1 MIINVV
7 IQFFSF
13 QDRLEFINQGG
24 DVTTKL
30 TRFDE
35 LNLSRLNLISA
46 VDQAD
51 VNEWDVTFESQG
63 RVVRVQCEA
72 LPKYAVPHGLD
83 SDVTAALLNLYI
95 ELGEPEDGRFS
106 VSATT
111 LLKLCGW
118 HNTGKYHAILRN
130 CLERL
135 HTSSYS
141 VSGGWRDHPKGRWTH
156 AKFHFIE
163 SLDFS
168 SGDRT
173 GAFDERTIISGR
185 LADSIVASIRS
196 GYVKPLDSEFMLSLS
211 RPRTR
216 ALYRIL
222 DGARFDPQHPE
233 EPLDTLEVSLIGWA
247 DQCKIPSTIPGNIRR
262 ALESPHAEL
271 VKRGYLRA
279 VTLTGRGK
287 DQMIRYEFV
296 REFTPMDAVLSRRF
310 RTYGVA
316 DGVARRLVREHGREF
331 LIASM
336 DRFDVLVRDA
346 VLVIRKT
353 KAAALMHLI
362 AHPDEYP
369 YPAAGAKA
377 ATASSTPAGKAK
389 AAKAE
394 RMEPLLELPSLA
406 DEFRGLPPEQVAE
419 KAINRLNFHYRRLL
433 DVSDLDALRQALLD
447 GEVDV
452 VKLLEDA
459 VAAVAKLQKE
469 EFAQELKWRLGQR

>member
-1 MIINVV
+1 MTA
-7 IQFFSF
+7 
-13 QDRLEFINQGG
+13 R
-24 DVTTKL
+24 L

-51 VNEWDVTFESQG
+51 SNEWDVTFEFQS
-63 RVVRVQCEA
+63 RIVRVQCEA

-83 SDVTAALLNLYI
+83 SDVTAALINLYI
-95 ELGEPEDGRFS
+95 ELGESEDGRFS

-118 HNTGKYHAILRN
+118 HNTGKYHAILRT

-168 SGDRT
+168 SSDHS
-173 GAFDERTIISGR
+173 GAFDERTMISGR
-185 LADSIVASIRS
+185 LADAIVASIRS
-196 GYVKPLDSEFMLSLS
+196 GYVKPLDTEFMLSLS

-222 DGARFDPQHPE
+222 DGARFDPASPD
-233 EPLDTLEVSLIGWA
+233 EPLDVLDVSLVGWA

-262 ALESPHAEL
+262 ALASPHDEL
-271 VKRGYLRA
+271 VKRGYLRS

-287 DQMIRYEFV
+287 DQTIRYEFV
-296 REFTPMDAVLSRRF
+296 REFTPMDASLARRF

-316 DGVARRLVREHGREF
+316 DGVARKLVREHGRAF
-331 LIASM
+331 LVQCM
-336 DRFDVLVRDA
+336 NRFDVLVRDA
-346 VLVIRKT
+346 VLVVRKSR
-353 KAAALMHLI
+353 AAALMHLI
-362 AHPDEYP
+362 THPDEYP
-369 YPAAGAKA
+369 FPNANGGDQPAKSREKA
-377 ATASSTPAGKAK
+377 T
-389 AAKAE
+389 
-394 RMEPLLELPSLA
+394 RQEPLLPMLSVA
-406 DEFRGLPPEQVAE
+406 DEFRGLSSEQVAE
-419 KAINRLNFHYRRLL
+419 KAVSRLGFHYRSLL
-433 DVSDLDALRQALLD
+433 GVADLDLLRQAILD
-447 GEVDV
+447 GEVEASQ
-452 VKLLEDA
+452 LLEESI
-459 VAAVAKLQKE
+459 VAVAKLQKE
-469 EFAQELKWRLGQR
+469 QFASALKVRLGNA

>member
-1 MIINVV
+1 MT
-7 IQFFSF
+7 S
-13 QDRLEFINQGG
+13 
-24 DVTTKL
+24 KL

-51 VNEWDVTFESQG
+51 TNEWDVTFESQG
-63 RVVRVQCEA
+63 RIVRVQCEA

-83 SDVTAALLNLYI
+83 SDVTAALINLFI
-95 ELGEPEDGRFS
+95 ELGEPEDGRFT
-106 VSATT
+106 VSGTT

-168 SGDRT
+168 SSDRS
-173 GAFDERTIISGR
+173 GAFDERTMISGR
-185 LADSIVASIRS
+185 LADAIVASIRS
-196 GYVKPLDSEFMLSLS
+196 GYVKPLDTEFMLSLS

-222 DGARFDPQHPE
+222 DGARFDPQNPE
-233 EPLDTLEVSLIGWA
+233 QPLDTLDVNLIEWA
-247 DQCKIPSTIPGNIRR
+247 DQCKIPSTVPGNIRR
-262 ALESPHAEL
+262 ALSSPHDEL
-271 VKRGYLRA
+271 VKRGYLRS
-279 VTLTGRGK
+279 VTVTGRGK
-287 DQMIRYEFV
+287 EQQIRYEFV
-296 REFTPMDAVLSRRF
+296 REFTPMDAVLARRF

-316 DGVARRLVREHGREF
+316 DGVARKLVREHGRAF
-331 LIASM
+331 LIQCM
-336 DRFDVLVRDA
+336 DRFDVLVRDN
-346 VLVIRKT
+346 VLVVKKS

-369 YPAAGAKA
+369 YPAAKA
-377 ATASSTPAGKAK
+377 AAPALPAQGRK
-389 AAKAE
+389 AA
-394 RMEPLLELPSLA
+394 RMEPLLEMPSIA
-406 DEFRGLPPEQVAE
+406 DEFRDLPADQVAE
-419 KAINRLNFHYRRLL
+419 KAISRLNFHYRRLL
-433 DVSDLDALRQALLD
+433 DVSDLDLLRQAVLD
-447 GEVDV
+447 GEMDV

-459 VAAVAKLQKE
+459 MAAVAKLQKD
-469 EFAQELKWRLGQR
+469 EFARELKWRLGKL

>member
-1 MIINVV
+1 MTAKP
-7 IQFFSF
+7 S
-13 QDRLEFINQGG
+13 
-24 DVTTKL
+24 
-30 TRFDE
+30 RFDE

-51 VNEWDVTFESQG
+51 VTEWDVTFESQG
-63 RVVRVQCEA
+63 RIVRVQCEA

-83 SDVTAALLNLYI
+83 SDVTAALLNLFM

-118 HNTGKYHAILRN
+118 HNTGKYHTTLRT

-168 SGDRT
+168 SSDRT

-185 LADSIVASIRS
+185 LAEAIVASIRS
-196 GYVKPLDSEFMLSLS
+196 GYVKPLDTEFMLSLS

-222 DGARFDPQHPE
+222 DGARYDPLQPE
-233 EPLDTLEVSLIGWA
+233 QPLDTLEVNLIEWA
-247 DQCKIPSTIPGNIRR
+247 DQCKIPSSIPGNIRR
-262 ALESPHAEL
+262 ALASPHEEL
-271 VKRGYLRA
+271 IRRGYLRDA
-279 VTLTGRGK
+279 VLTGRGRE
-287 DQMIRYEFV
+287 QVLRYEFV
-296 REFTPMDAVLSRRF
+296 REFTPIDAVLARRF

-316 DGVARRLVREHGREF
+316 DGVARRLLREHGRGF
-331 LIASM
+331 LIECM
-336 DRFDVLVRDA
+336 DRFDLLIRDG
-346 VLVIRKT
+346 VLVIKKS

-362 AHPDEYP
+362 THPDEYP
-369 YPAAGAKA
+369 FPGTVARDTPRAAPVTATPKA
-377 ATASSTPAGKAK
+377 SKMTPLIEVPSIAEEFHGLTPEQT
-389 AAKAE
+389 AE
-394 RMEPLLELPSLA
+394 RVIS
-406 DEFRGLPPEQVAE
+406 
-419 KAINRLNFHYRRLL
+419 RLTFHYRRLL
-433 DVSDLDALRQALLD
+433 TVVDLDHLRAGILAGDLD
-447 GEVDV
+447 GVR
-452 VKLLEDA
+452 LLEEAMGAVGRMQKDA
-459 VAAVAKLQKE
+459 FAEKLKARPPAVPVD
-469 EFAQELKWRLGQR
+469 

>member
-1 MIINVV
+1 MT
-7 IQFFSF
+7 
-13 QDRLEFINQGG
+13 G
-24 DVTTKL
+24 KL
-30 TRFDE
+30 NRFDE

-46 VDQAD
+46 VDQAESS
-51 VNEWDVTFESQG
+51 EWDVSFEFQG
-63 RVVRVQCEA
+63 RIVRVQCEA

-83 SDVTAALLNLYI
+83 SDVTAAIINLYI
-95 ELGEPEDGRFS
+95 ELGEAEDGRFS

-118 HNTGKYHAILRN
+118 HNTGKYHAILRT

-185 LADSIVASIRS
+185 LADAIVASIRS
-196 GYVKPLDSEFMLSLS
+196 GYVKPLDTEFMLSLS

-222 DGARFDPQHPE
+222 DGARFDPAQPE
-233 EPLDTLEVSLIGWA
+233 ELLDVLEVSLVGWA

-262 ALESPHAEL
+262 ALASPHDEL
-271 VKRGYLRA
+271 VKRGYLRS
-279 VTLTGRGK
+279 VTLTGRGR
-287 DQMIRYEFV
+287 DQTIRYEFV
-296 REFTPMDAVLSRRF
+296 REFTPMDAALARRF

-316 DGVARRLVREHGREF
+316 DGVARKLVREHGRVF
-331 LIASM
+331 LMECM

-346 VLVIRKT
+346 VLVIKKS

-362 AHPDEYP
+362 THPDEYP
-369 YPAAGAKA
+369 FPRTTKVPQTARPSQKA
-377 ATASSTPAGKAK
+377 TRQEA
-389 AAKAE
+389 
-394 RMEPLLELPSLA
+394 LLPMLSVA
-406 DEFRGLPPEQVAE
+406 DEFRNLSAEQIAE
-419 KAINRLNFHYRRLL
+419 KAVSRLGFHYRSLL
-433 DVSDLDALRQALLD
+433 SVADLDLLRQAILD
-447 GEVDV
+447 GGVDV
-452 VKLLEDA
+452 SQMLETSM
-459 VAAVAKLQKE
+459 VAVAKFEKE
-469 EFAQELKWRLGQR
+469 EFANELKSRLSAV

>member
-1 MIINVV
+1 MTAKP
-7 IQFFSF
+7 S
-13 QDRLEFINQGG
+13 
-24 DVTTKL
+24 
-30 TRFDE
+30 RFDE

-51 VNEWDVTFESQG
+51 TNEWDVTFESQG
-63 RVVRVQCEA
+63 RVVRVKCEA

-83 SDVTAALLNLYI
+83 SDVTAALINLYM
-95 ELGEPEDGRFS
+95 EVGEPEDGRFT

-118 HNTGKYHAILRN
+118 HNTGKYHAILRT

-173 GAFDERTIISGR
+173 GAFDERTMISGR
-185 LADSIVASIRS
+185 LADAIVASIRS
-196 GYVKPLDSEFMLSLS
+196 GYVKPLDTEFMLSLS

-222 DGARFDPQHPE
+222 DGARFDPQNPE
-233 EPLDTLEVSLIGWA
+233 QPLDALEVSLIGWA

-262 ALESPHAEL
+262 ALSSPHDEL
-271 VKRGYLRA
+271 VKRGYLRS

-287 DQMIRYEFV
+287 EQMIRYEFV
-296 REFTPMDAVLSRRF
+296 REFTPMDAVLARRF
-310 RTYGVA
+310 RGYGVA
-316 DGVARRLVREHGREF
+316 DGVARKLVREHGRTF
-331 LIASM
+331 LIECM
-336 DRFDVLVRDA
+336 DRFDLLVRDA
-346 VLVIRKT
+346 VLVVKKS

-362 AHPDEYP
+362 THPDEYP
-369 YPAAGAKA
+369 FAGTQKPTGGPAVSAPALTSPRAKA
-377 ATASSTPAGKAK
+377 G
-389 AAKAE
+389 
-394 RMEPLLELPSLA
+394 RMEPLLAMPSLA
-406 DEFRGLPPEQVAE
+406 DEFQGLTPEQMAD
-419 KAINRLNFHYRRLL
+419 KAVSRLGFHYRRLL
-433 DVSDLDALRQALLD
+433 DIADLDLFRQAVID
-447 GEVDV
+447 GELDV
-452 VKLLEDA
+452 VALLEDS
-459 VAAVAKLQKE
+459 VTAVAKMKKD
-469 EFAQELKWRLGQR
+469 EFARELKWRLGQR